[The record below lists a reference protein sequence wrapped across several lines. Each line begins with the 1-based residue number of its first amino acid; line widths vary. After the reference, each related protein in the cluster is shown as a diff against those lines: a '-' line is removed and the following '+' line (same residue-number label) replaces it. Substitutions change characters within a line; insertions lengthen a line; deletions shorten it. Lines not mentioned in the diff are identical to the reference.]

1 MLLFKGEDLLLGQTV
16 SFKFKV
22 TTVSDLQASIYV
34 SLPVHLAYATLPISL
49 APREGRN
56 YTHNS
61 NQVRWRSFSA
71 IDSSVIAVSPVES
84 NELSIK
90 LTKEFRLIEHKRT
103 VVFLRIWIFTTSF
116 TFYPFHYNSNFFFSD
131 IQFTESQSM
140 IEFNSDWVFRLPN
153 VRLTTLG
160 GFNQSTLF
168 YYTRCHFKVV
178 NK

>member
-16 SFKFKV
+16 SFKFKA

-56 YTHNS
+56 YTQNS

-71 IDSSVIAVSPVES
+71 IDSSIIAVSPVES

-90 LTKEFRLIEHKRT
+90 LTKEFRSIEHKRT
-103 VVFLRIWIFTTSF
+103 VVFLRMWIFTTSF
-116 TFYPFHYNSNFFFSD
+116 TVYPFHYNSNFFFSD

-140 IEFNSDWVFRLPN
+140 DWVQLRLSLPI
-153 VRLTTLG
+153 TEC
-160 GFNQSTLF
+160 SID
-168 YYTRCHFKVV
+168 
-178 NK
+178 